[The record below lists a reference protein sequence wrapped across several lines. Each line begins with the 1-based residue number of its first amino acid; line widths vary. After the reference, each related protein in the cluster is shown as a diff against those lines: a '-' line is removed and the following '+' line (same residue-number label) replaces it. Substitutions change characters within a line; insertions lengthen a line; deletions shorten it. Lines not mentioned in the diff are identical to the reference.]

1 MNRGFCEADKT
12 VGRGFSAYIVV
23 LEHEQIPLLSRGG
36 VAATSREFREATLV
50 GAVGVVLVKYRF
62 VFWTST
68 TPSAPLRKLRTVFLM
83 A

>member
-36 VAATSREFREATLV
+36 VAATSREFREATL
-50 GAVGVVLVKYRF
+50 A
-62 VFWTST
+62 S
-68 TPSAPLRKLRTVFLM
+68 LRRGGLFKPPINR
-83 A
+83 